1 MSRPPEQAPESKLES
16 LMAERRDKAST
27 LRTAGHHPYRND
39 VGPNTT
45 IAEVRA
51 RYAPTKPPPPDPNAP
66 KTKGGGIQPI
76 DGAPVRVAGRVMVKR
91 GTSKKTVFAP
101 IRDRSGEIQLFLND
115 EYLAPD
121 DF

>member
-16 LMAERRDKAST
+16 LMAERRDKASA

-39 VGPNTT
+39 IGPNTT

-51 RYAPTKPPPPDPNAP
+51 RYAPTKPPPPAPPPAGEAKPP

-76 DGAPVRVAGRVMVKR
+76 DGAPVRVSGRVMVKR
-91 GTSKKTVFAP
+91 GTSK
-101 IRDRSGEIQLFLND
+101 
-115 EYLAPD
+115 
-121 DF
+121 